1 MGGSY
6 LPHLTCFVGVR
17 SLWLSAVCWDDLGA
31 ESRNALISFQQV
43 TQLSFFKTPFTFDS
57 LVDLLCSYPL
67 LEYIRFK
74 EFWPRKSWDSTT
86 KSLPASLRHL
96 DLGSFS
102 KEVLMDSLV
111 SCHSACA
118 VDTVYLSSITVH
130 EIPPIAAF
138 LRNLGHNLHHLRI
151 DLFTTWGVKIGI
163 PILFASPSL
172 NGVVSSEPSYDI
184 IDLVHNDQL
193 RSIRLCDLIHDTE
206 TRSPDQIAGILSR
219 IVSDHMELVELAICG
234 PIDLID
240 WWSIGEVFAKPQF
253 AALSLIRITV
263 SGLTPQ
269 DVAGVVRKAL
279 PDCDARGILDFP
291 TSFHSS

>member
-17 SLWLSAVCWDDLGA
+17 SLWLSGVRWGDLGA

-43 TQLSFFKTPFTFDS
+43 TQLSFFKTSFDTFES
-57 LVDLLCSYPL
+57 LVDLLYSYPL
-67 LEYIRFK
+67 LEHICFND
-74 EFWPRKSWDSTT
+74 FPRKSWDSTT

-96 DLGSFS
+96 ELGSFP
-102 KEVLMDSLV
+102 KEHLIGSLS
-111 SCHSACA
+111 SCHSVYV
-118 VDTVYLSSITVH
+118 VDTVYLSSITVR
-130 EIPPIAAF
+130 EIHPIAAF

-151 DLFTTWGVKIGI
+151 DLFPTWRVETGV

-172 NGVVSSEPSYDI
+172 NGVPFCNVL
-184 IDLVHNDQL
+184 DLVYNDQL
-193 RSIRLCDLIHDTE
+193 RSIRLRDQIHSTE
-206 TRSPDQIAGILSR
+206 TRSPDQITAVLSR

-263 SGLTPQ
+263 NGLTPQ